1 MGYTYGTKWTDEMV
15 KEKVME
21 VVDFLGLKRMPSR
34 SELNKYYGDSKLT
47 NRISKSGG
55 YYKLAE
61 KLNLPMKE
69 SDTNY
74 GKKYEYKAKEILES
88 KGYKVEKMSQNFP
101 YDLLLN
107 DNVKIDVKVSRL
119 YEHKDGYKFYS
130 YRIGHRCAKCDV
142 YMFIAVSENQE
153 KIYIIPSKDIF
164 NNLQVSIGMD
174 SKYEKY
180 LDRYYYIDKY
190 IEFYKEI

>member
-1 MGYTYGTKWTDEMV
+1 MGYTHGTKWNDEMV
-15 KEKVME
+15 KEKVLE
-21 VVDFLGLKRMPSR
+21 VVNFLGLKRMPSG
-34 SELNKYYGDSKLT
+34 SELKSFFGNSSLT
-47 NRISKSGG
+47 NRISKTGG

-61 KLNLPMKE
+61 NLNLPMKE
-69 SDTNY
+69 SGTNY
-74 GKKYEYKAKEILES
+74 GKRYEYKAKAILES

-119 YEHKDGYKFYS
+119 YGHKEGYKFYS
-130 YRIGHRCAKCDV
+130 YRIGHRYAKCDV

-153 KIYIIPSKDIF
+153 KIYIIPSKAIF
-164 NNLQVSIGMD
+164 DNLQVSIGMD

-180 LDRYYYIDKY
+180 LDRYDYIDKY
-190 IEFYKEI
+190 IEFYNEI